1 MHSQTRFGLT
11 LIVVFKACK
20 AVIALAAGSALL
32 TSLHEGGIDAVTHH
46 IAQVL
51 HIAPESVA
59 RHVGGR
65 TATWGAIFLCGLAA
79 LYSVEAVGLAMRRR
93 WAAWLTLIP
102 TAALLPLELYRLV
115 QAPNIIRL
123 GLLVANAAVV
133 WYLARYVSAS
143 SPTMPSN
150 A

>member
-1 MHSQTRFGLT
+1 MHSQSGFGLA
-11 LIVVFKACK
+11 LIVAFKAIK
-20 AVIALAAGSALL
+20 ATVALAAGTALL
-32 TSLHEGGIDAVTHH
+32 TSLHEGGIDAVVHH

-51 HIAPESVA
+51 HVAPETVA
-59 RHVGGR
+59 RHVGGQ
-65 TATWGAIFLCGLAA
+65 TATFGALFLCGLAV
-79 LYSVEAVGLAMRRR
+79 LYSVEAIGLALRKR

-102 TAALLPLELYRLV
+102 TAALLPLEAIRLA
-115 QAPNIIRL
+115 QAPGIIRA

-143 SPTMPSN
+143 SPRIPSK

>member
-1 MHSQTRFGLT
+1 MHENGVGLA
-11 LIVVFKACK
+11 LIVVFKAIK
-20 AVIALAAGSALL
+20 ALLALAAGSALL
-32 TSLHEGGIDAVTHH
+32 TSLHEGGVDAVVHH

-51 HIAPESVA
+51 HVAPESVA
-59 RHVGGR
+59 RHVTGASAR
-65 TATWGAIFLCGLAA
+65 WGAAALLGLAA
-79 LYSVEAVGLAMRRR
+79 LYTVEATGLALRRR

-115 QAPNIIRL
+115 RAPGALRL
-123 GLLVANAAVV
+123 GLLVANALVV

-143 SPTMPSN
+143 SPRIPSK

>member
-11 LIVVFKACK
+11 LIVVFKATK
-20 AVIALAAGSALL
+20 AVVALAAGTALL
-32 TSLHEGGIDAVTHH
+32 TSLHEGGIDAVVHH

-51 HIAPESVA
+51 HVAPESVA

-65 TATWGAIFLCGLAA
+65 TAAWGAIFLCGLAV
-79 LYSVEAVGLAMRRR
+79 LYSVEAVGLALRRR

-115 QAPNIIRL
+115 QAPHLIRL
-123 GLLVANAAVV
+123 GLLLANAAVV

-143 SPTMPSN
+143 SPRIPSK